1 MKTFKILRIDS
12 DNSNYSYYI
21 VYKRKLFSWKRV
33 TIYRSSVSSIIR
45 NLCAE
50 FINPR
55 IYIELNNNDIDN
67 YIGKT
72 NTRPGLGRVENK
84 NKDESI

>member
-21 VYKRKLFSWKRV
+21 VYKRKLFSWKRIA
-33 TIYRSSVSSIIR
+33 IYRSSINSVIKS
-45 NLCAE
+45 LCAE
-50 FINPR
+50 FINPK
-55 IYIELNNNDIDN
+55 IYMELNYTDIEN

-72 NTRPGLGRVENK
+72 NTRPGLGRIENK
-84 NKDESI
+84 DKDEDI

>member
-1 MKTFKILRIDS
+1 MKTFKIVRIDS
-12 DNSNYSYYI
+12 DNSNHSYYI

-33 TIYRSSVSSIIR
+33 TIYRSSINSVIKS
-45 NLCAE
+45 LCAE

-72 NTRPGLGRVENK
+72 NTRPGLGRVEK
-84 NKDESI
+84 